1 MPKRAVQPSK
11 KPKKSELTR
20 NVVPAGAGDADR
32 LFREV
37 AGILEEARRQTV
49 RTVNTNMVSAYW
61 LIGWRIVEAEQGGRA
76 RAGYGDRLMETLSTR
91 LTERYGRGHSVANLK
106 NFREFY
112 LAYPNRLG
120 EIRYPA
126 GSELALSAQP
136 HTNRYPAGSESGAG
150 FHPNL
155 GWSHYRAL
163 MRVGKPEARDSYE
176 KEAATTG
183 WSKRELERQIGSLY
197 YERLLMSREK
207 RQMLAKNRNTAPVA
221 HPLEVIKDPYVL
233 EFLGLP
239 EDHQLNETEL
249 EERLITHMQA
259 FLLELGQGFAFIG
272 RQQRLTLDGDHF
284 YADLVFYHVR
294 LKCFI
299 ILDLKTRKLN
309 HADLGQM
316 KLYVGYYDR
325 EVACDDDN
333 PTLGLILCTDK
344 NDAVV
349 RYVLDKDQET
359 IFASRYRMALPSEA
373 ELAAE
378 VRREMAAMALAEPS
392 DPRSTPA
399 AARKQG
405 TRRLKGTRKT
415 TQ

>member
-1 MPKRAVQPSK
+1 MK
-11 KPKKSELTR
+11 KPKKSERVTDEL
-20 NVVPAGAGDADR
+20 PAVAVDADR

-37 AGILEEARRQTV
+37 ADILEEARRQTI

-61 LIGWRIVEAEQGGRA
+61 LIGWRIVDAEQGGKARA
-76 RAGYGDRLMETLSTR
+76 RYGERLIENLSAR
-91 LTERYGRGHSVANLK
+91 LTKHYGKGHSVANLR

-112 LAYPNRLG
+112 LAYPNRVG
-120 EIRYPA
+120 GIRYPA
-126 GSELALSAQP
+126 GSESTTADRQRGIQ
-136 HTNRYPAGSESGAG
+136 HPAGSESRAG

-155 GWSHYRAL
+155 SWSHYRVL
-163 MRVGKPEARDSYE
+163 MRVKKPDAREFYE
-176 KEAATTG
+176 KEAAVTG
-183 WSKRELERQIGSLY
+183 WGKRQLERQIGSLY

-207 RQMLAKNRNTAPVA
+207 RAMLTENRDSTPEP

-249 EERLITHMQA
+249 EERLITHIQA
-259 FLLELGQGFAFIG
+259 FLLELGQGFAFIR
-272 RQQRLTLDGDHF
+272 RQHRLTLDGDHF
-284 YADLVFYHVR
+284 YADLIFYHVR

-299 ILDLKTRKLN
+299 IVDLKTRKLS

-316 KLYVGYYDR
+316 KLYVNYYDR
-325 EVACDDDN
+325 EVAGDGDN

-349 RYVLDKDQET
+349 RYILDKDQET

-378 VRREMAAMALAEPS
+378 VRREMAALASSASPPAESSPTTAGK
-392 DPRSTPA
+392 PKTRRSER
-399 AARKQG
+399 ARKK
-405 TRRLKGTRKT
+405 RP
-415 TQ
+415 